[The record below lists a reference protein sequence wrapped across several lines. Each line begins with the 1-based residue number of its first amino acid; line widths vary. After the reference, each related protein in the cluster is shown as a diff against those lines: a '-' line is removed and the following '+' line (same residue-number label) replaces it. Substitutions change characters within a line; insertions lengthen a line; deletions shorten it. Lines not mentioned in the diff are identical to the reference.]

1 MLTRETQIAM
11 FRARYN
17 SDSKTLCALHPQFL
31 KAKNYPAALLC
42 LDQTFSSTLPQHG
55 TTVVDPGPGISL
67 NFAYFELLDRL
78 RREDHLDPGSIRQKI
93 FAFQSREDDRFFI
106 PTNSFLHIVF
116 ALKPDA
122 LQEKGGCIVTHEE
135 LKHTL
140 DREIPEYIR
149 LRAKDQHNAYR
160 RKLGAIPVSQW
171 QQGENARN
179 RTANSSISGPRRS
192 QSAWFNARIQS
203 VLTEIRILNL
213 TGFHPRG
220 VIMCVYR

>member
-1 MLTRETQIAM
+1 M

-17 SDSKTLCALHPQFL
+17 SDSKTLCSLHPQFI

-42 LDQTFSSTLPQHG
+42 LDQTFSSTLPLHG
-55 TTVVDPGPGISL
+55 TAVVDPGPAISL

-78 RREDHLDPGSIRQKI
+78 RREDNLDPGSMRQKI
-93 FAFQSREDDRFFI
+93 FAFQTREDDRFFI

-116 ALKPDA
+116 SLKPDA
-122 LQEKGGCIVTHEE
+122 LQEKGGCIVTHQE
-135 LKHTL
+135 LKHAL

-160 RKLGAIPVSQW
+160 RKLGADPCIPMATR
-171 QQGENARN
+171 GECSKQDCPFQHIRPEKI
-179 RTANSSISGPRRS
+179 TA
-192 QSAWFNARIQS
+192 AWFNARVRS
-203 VLTEIRILNL
+203 VLTEIRLLNL

-220 VIMCVYR
+220 VIVFVYH